1 MDIFIASEN
10 IECCRKCG
18 TRTITMTSR
27 LSDGATLESCPNC
40 GYKYLLEQP
49 DGDDNDVDT

>member
-18 TRTITMTSR
+18 TRTITMTCR
-27 LSDGATLESCPNC
+27 LSDGASLESCPNC
-40 GYKYLLEQP
+40 GYKYILEQP
-49 DGDDNDVDT
+49 TEEDGADT